1 MIWISCHVVGPMQ
14 TSAREVG
21 GEIYPAILSF
31 SEKPVFQYL
40 TLGTGS
46 VSVKTQKRCPR
57 IRTGPDHTALKT
69 RLQTER
75 FSAKKQPQAPA
86 PQKTAVLGSSAAP
99 HAYFV
104 YRSTLGG
111 SPVTAGRF
119 GAAIATDLTNTSGSA
134 EAMTPAQLTPNPLP
148 DEDDAETPQAPPAS
162 DAEDAPTPK
171 KEDAAPAKAIRRAKR
186 A

>member
-14 TSAREVG
+14 TSAREMNARNLPPYTHNDYETRVPEIDPPRRVTVG
-21 GEIYPAILSF
+21 S
-31 SEKPVFQYL
+31 
-40 TLGTGS
+40 
-46 VSVKTQKRCPR
+46 KTQNRCPR
-57 IRTGPDHTALKT
+57 IRTGPDHTTLAT

-86 PQKTAVLGSSAAP
+86 PQKTAYRAHPAR
-99 HAYFV
+99 ATRTFV
-104 YRSTLGG
+104 CRGTLGG
-111 SPVTAGRF
+111 SPVTARRA
-119 GAAIATDLTNTSGSA
+119 GA
-134 EAMTPAQLTPNPLP
+134 AMTPAQLTPNPLP

-171 KEDAAPAKAIRRAKR
+171 KEDAAPAKTIRRAKR

>member
-75 FSAKKQPQAPA
+75 VSAKKQPQAPA
-86 PQKTAVLGSSAAP
+86 PQKTAVLCVLRPAARP
-99 HAYFV
+99 FLC
-104 YRSTLGG
+104 RGTLG
-111 SPVTAGRF
+111 
-119 GAAIATDLTNTSGSA
+119 
-134 EAMTPAQLTPNPLP
+134 
-148 DEDDAETPQAPPAS
+148 
-162 DAEDAPTPK
+162 
-171 KEDAAPAKAIRRAKR
+171 
-186 A
+186 

>member
-1 MIWISCHVVGPMQ
+1 MFRGRG
-14 TSAREVG
+14 A
-21 GEIYPAILSF
+21 
-31 SEKPVFQYL
+31 
-40 TLGTGS
+40 GS
-46 VSVKTQKRCPR
+46 RRVKTQKRCPR

-75 FSAKKQPQAPA
+75 VCSKKQPQAPA

-111 SPVTAGRF
+111 SPVTARRA
-119 GAAIATDLTNTSGSA
+119 GA
-134 EAMTPAQLTPNPLP
+134 AMTPAQLTPNPLP

-171 KEDAAPAKAIRRAKR
+171 KEDAAPAKTIRRAKR